1 MGGNQVIAEP
11 LEPRVGARIRSLRNQ
26 QGLSLRELS
35 TRCGLSIN
43 AISKIERGESS
54 PNLSS
59 LHTLATSLGVPLTA
73 LLEEDSGQT
82 VIFMKRHQRQRSP
95 GKGFVMESLGAG
107 LPDQQVEP
115 FLVTMESGAGSAVDP
130 ITHPGEEFV
139 YCIAG
144 EIEYRIGDR
153 LYWLEAGDS
162 LLFQAMQP
170 HCFCNR
176 SAERATIML
185 VFQAAD
191 DGHLARQRHLEI

>member
-1 MGGNQVIAEP
+1 MSEP

-35 TRCGLSIN
+35 NRSGLSIN
-43 AISKIERGESS
+43 AISQIERGESS

-59 LHTLATSLGVPLTA
+59 LHALATSLGVPLTA
-73 LLEEDSGQT
+73 FLEDDSGQT
-82 VIFMKRHQRQRSP
+82 VIFMKRLQRQRST
-95 GKGFVMESLGAG
+95 GNGFVMESLGAG

-115 FLVTMESGAGSAVDP
+115 FLVTLEAGAGSAVDP
-130 ITHPGEEFV
+130 ITHAGEEFV
-139 YCIAG
+139 YCLDG

-153 LYWLEAGDS
+153 LYRLEAGDS
-162 LLFQAMQP
+162 LLFQATHP

-176 SAERATIML
+176 SEERATIML

-191 DGHLARQRHLEI
+191 DGHLARQRHLNI